1 MYVNDLGVSVWRG
14 MNLAF
19 EISDW
24 LGALLGMVFKTK
36 KDVRGTQVMEYIGF
50 QIDVSDSKIVKVG
63 LTSSFRTTLLEAIGT
78 LL

>member
-1 MYVNDLGVSVWRG
+1 
-14 MNLAF
+14 
-19 EISDW
+19 
-24 LGALLGMVFKTK
+24 
-36 KDVRGTQVMEYIGF
+36 MEYIGF